1 MSMTQ
6 ANEFAPGL
14 FVSGFVP
21 PKPLA
26 DFRLLAFGMDS
37 ALLYPGAEE
46 LVDACKASGLQV
58 ELALG
63 EIASAAEKRDRLEVC
78 CHDLG
83 IGLAQVLYVGK
94 ATSDLAL
101 LQFAGLGVAYR
112 AAPEVA
118 DQANVSIQTGGLD
131 RLLAVLT
138 QTTADAPPR
147 LDLGVLDALVGNDA
161 SKFRKFAQLF
171 MSSVGGVMA
180 EVDTAIAQEDMH
192 KLAAMGHRAKS
203 TALNV
208 GAHAFA
214 TQCIGMENAARVRD
228 VATALALAKG
238 LRPLFDEIGHA
249 FAQRLVD

>member
-1 MSMTQ
+1 MTQ
-6 ANEFAPGL
+6 ASEFAPGL
-14 FVSGFVP
+14 FVRGFVP

-46 LVDACKASGLQV
+46 LVDACKAAGLQI

-63 EIASAAEKRDRLEVC
+63 EIAGAAEKRDRLQGC
-78 CHDLG
+78 CHELG

-94 ATSDLAL
+94 AASDMAL
-101 LQFAGLGVAYR
+101 LQLAGLGVAYR
-112 AAPEVA
+112 AAPEIA
-118 DQANVSIQTGGLD
+118 DQAKVSIQSGGLD
-131 RLLAVLT
+131 RVLTVLT
-138 QTTADAPPR
+138 QTCAEAPPR
-147 LDLGVLDALVGNDA
+147 LDLSVLDALVGNDA
-161 SKFRKFAQLF
+161 TKFRKFAQLF

-180 EVDTAIAQEDMH
+180 EVDTAIAEEDMP

-214 TQCIGMENAARVRD
+214 TQCIAMEKAARVRD
-228 VATALALAKG
+228 VALALELACG
-238 LRPLFDEIGHA
+238 LRPLFDEVGRA
-249 FAQRLVD
+249 FAQRLDD